1 MIFRNSFFL
10 IVAFAVLC
18 TSLLLS
24 DTSYADNHNLTRT
37 NDGENGKK
45 EINVKDTGSDLFK
58 VQPNEVL

>member
-24 DTSYADNHNLTRT
+24 DTLYADNHNLTKT

-45 EINVKDTGSDLFK
+45 TSMLKIQVLTLFK